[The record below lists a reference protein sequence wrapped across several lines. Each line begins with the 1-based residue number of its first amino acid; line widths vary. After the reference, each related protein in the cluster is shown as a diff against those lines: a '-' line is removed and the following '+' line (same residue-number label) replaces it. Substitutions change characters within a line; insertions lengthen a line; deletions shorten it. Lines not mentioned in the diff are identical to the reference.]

1 MNGMRFV
8 KRGALRM
15 LTAAILMA
23 LALVALTSC
32 GGGGG
37 GNTMAPPAK
46 EMNSPDFG
54 NGGSFVHTF
63 AAAGTYN
70 YHCIHH
76 GAMTGSVVVDASA
89 AGTTATVNITSSSVP
104 FPAASVKPGGTVTW
118 SNNSGAVHTV
128 TSN

>member
-1 MNGMRFV
+1 MNPKSSARFPII
-8 KRGALRM
+8 A
-15 LTAAILMA
+15 MA

-37 GNTMAPPAK
+37 GGGNTMAPPAK
-46 EMNSPDFG
+46 ELNSGDFG
-54 NGGSFVHTF
+54 NGGSFSHTF

-89 AGTTATVNITSSSVP
+89 PGTTATVNITSSSSP
-104 FPAASVKPGGTVTW
+104 FPGASVKPGGTVTW
-118 SNNSGAVHTV
+118 TNNSGVVHTV

>member
-1 MNGMRFV
+1 MNPKSSTRFPIIV
-8 KRGALRM
+8 
-15 LTAAILMA
+15 MA
-23 LALVALTSC
+23 LALAALTSC

-37 GNTMAPPAK
+37 GNGYTMAPAPK

-54 NGGSFVHTF
+54 NGGSYVHTF

-76 GAMTGSVVVDASA
+76 GAMTGSVVVDVSA
-89 AGTTATVNITSSSVP
+89 PGTTATVNIVSSSTP

-118 SNNSGAVHTV
+118 NNNSGAVHTV